1 MACPRR
7 YDVARHLLLTSV
19 TSPLRATT
27 PSAPLGRAESL
38 FAHARVCAR
47 AAHLLRA
54 QTAANQHL
62 AQHRPTPRDPTFH
75 PPKTPAPPTA
85 NSAALSHLTH
95 PHVRRD
101 AHPRS
106 AGTPRAPRSPRASR
120 TARPGPCAAH
130 AATAVSHFTTSHTA
144 QPHRPP
150 PLPEVQ
156 HGRRPA
162 KPAPITP
169 LHPLP
174 PAHTAEPAPHTHS
187 VAHLAAGCQSASAPL
202 LLRGPS
208 TATSFVPRLREGP
221 PTPAAARHSAALH
234 QPGPLQRLG
243 CPPQRPRRPWGG
255 AARCA
260 RHLRNRHARL
270 NRHRKRPRCGAPKGD
285 LPEQKRW
292 KVAAEGGRGARVAT
306 WGVRALLGL
315 PSAKETTAGYC
326 EQILSCWR
334 ASIRRNL
341 VLPL

>member
-1 MACPRR
+1 MCQSSAPSASTDSSESALGTPSPHTPRSH
-7 YDVARHLLLTSV
+7 V
-19 TSPLRATT
+19 SPLET
-27 PSAPLGRAESL
+27 PPPP
-38 FAHARVCAR
+38 
-47 AAHLLRA
+47 
-54 QTAANQHL
+54 AAN
-62 AQHRPTPRDPTFH
+62 
-75 PPKTPAPPTA
+75 
-85 NSAALSHLTH
+85 NAALSHLTR
-95 PHVRRD
+95 PHARRD

-106 AGTPRAPRSPRASR
+106 TQPPRAPRSPRASR

-130 AATAVSHFTTSHTA
+130 AATAVSHFVTSQTA

-150 PLPEVQ
+150 PLPDVQ

-174 PAHTAEPAPHTHS
+174 PAHPAEPAPHTHS
-187 VAHLAAGCQSASAPL
+187 GAHLAAGCQSASAPL

-270 NRHRKRPRCGAPKGD
+270 NRHHRWPRCGAPKSD
-285 LPEQKRW
+285 LPEPRRW
-292 KVAAEGGRGARVAT
+292 KVAAGVGRGARVAT
-306 WGVRALLGL
+306 SGVRALLGL
-315 PSAKETTAGYC
+315 PSAKDVTAGYC
-326 EQILSCWR
+326 ERILSCWR

-341 VLPL
+341 VLRYFWVGLPTFLGLFVGTTFARAP